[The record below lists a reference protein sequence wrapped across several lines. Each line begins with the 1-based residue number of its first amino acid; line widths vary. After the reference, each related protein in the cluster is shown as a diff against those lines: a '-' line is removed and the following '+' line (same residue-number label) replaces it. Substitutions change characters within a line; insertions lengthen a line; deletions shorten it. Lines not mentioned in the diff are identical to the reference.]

1 MKVFAYMPT
10 PGGLTGAPRRLLTL
24 ASVLREQGIEIC
36 IATQSDS
43 ELFSAAEDLMLRTV
57 AVEPVGVLRQRH
69 GVLFGGNA
77 IFRLKALFSLLVQ
90 NLGIAWKI
98 RRHGADVVWV
108 RGSKGIAYGALG
120 AWLSRRP
127 LVWDVGYEL
136 PSRGTVRWLH
146 RLGLW
151 AAKHVV
157 FQYAAAPDEI
167 FGPGLA
173 ARYRHKCQTIIPG
186 IDLSALEPVRA
197 ERMVREGC
205 VVDPFVIL
213 QVGTICDRKNQRV
226 LVDAIKKVKEAEPEH
241 SVEVWF
247 AGGIFEEGYAEAL
260 QEETNT
266 KGLAGAVSFLGW
278 RADVH
283 DLMAAADLLAMPS
296 RDEGVP
302 NTVQEAM
309 AIGLPVAV
317 SSVGGMPEI
326 VSDGDTGWIMSID
339 NPEDWARRIMWCLD
353 NREECS
359 AIGQRGSLYATGH
372 FGTNEWGEQYGFL
385 VQVIVEGNVSEARNT
400 GAS

>member
-1 MKVFAYMPT
+1 MPT
-10 PGGLTGAPRRLLTL
+10 PGGLTGAPRRLLSL
-24 ASVLREQGIEIC
+24 ASVLRDKGIEIC

-278 RADVH
+278 REDVH

-339 NPEDWARRIMWCLD
+339 NPEAWAKQIMWCLD
-353 NREECS
+353 NREQCS
-359 AIGQRGSLYATGH
+359 AMGQRASLYAKGH
-372 FGTNEWGEQYGFL
+372 FGIDEWGEQYGSL
-385 VQVIVEGNVSEARNT
+385 IRASEKRNSSAVRNT